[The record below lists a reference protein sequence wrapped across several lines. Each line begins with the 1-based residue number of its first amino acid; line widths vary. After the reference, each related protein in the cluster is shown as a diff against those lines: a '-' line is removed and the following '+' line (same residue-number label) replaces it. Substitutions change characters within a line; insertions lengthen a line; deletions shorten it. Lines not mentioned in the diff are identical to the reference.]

1 MTQQNPYS
9 FDRSFLPN
17 PCDALYQDDVEIS
30 ELPHIQELVQ
40 LAFDLEDQLSGDFN
54 LEFLMFQ
61 IADNSLAFVKSGLIY
76 FKIKALK
83 LYSGVCKTFKQFCN
97 EKLGYSVWQVN
108 NQIKASR
115 VVMTLVAA
123 GFEQLPKNELQCRTL
138 RSCCESEEELVQ
150 AWQSV
155 VDNIEPHKI
164 TAKTIRNHLKPE
176 EEKEVPETEK
186 IEVPYNLFE
195 TIYRNAVLAKM
206 TVVEL
211 LHEIF
216 QPTQNCDN
224 CWHFDKKI
232 ERWQEDLE
240 KLVSEQ
246 QKSTG

>member
-1 MTQQNPYS
+1 MPQKNPYS
-9 FDRSFLPN
+9 FNLSFLPN

-30 ELPHIQELVQ
+30 KSAHVQELVQ
-40 LAFDLEDQLSGDFN
+40 LAHDLEDQLSGDFN
-54 LEFLMFQ
+54 LDFLLFQ
-61 IADNSLAFVKSGLIY
+61 IADNSLAFVKTGLLF
-76 FKIKALK
+76 FKIKYFK
-83 LYSGVCKTFKQFCN
+83 LFKSVCGTFKQFCQ

-108 NQIKASR
+108 NQIKAAR

-123 GFEQLPKNELQCRTL
+123 GFDQFPKNELQCRTL
-138 RSCCESEEELVQ
+138 RSCCENEEELVL

-155 VDNIEPHKI
+155 VDNIEQHKI
-164 TAKTIRNHLKPE
+164 TAKSIRAHLKPE

-186 IEVPYNLFE
+186 IEVPHNLFE

-224 CWHFDKKI
+224 WHFDKKI

-240 KLVSEQ
+240 KLVSEHD
-246 QKSTG
+246 SC

>member
-30 ELPHIQELVQ
+30 KSPQIQELVQ
-40 LAFDLEDQLSGDFN
+40 LAYDLEDRLSGDFN
-54 LEFLMFQ
+54 LDFLLFQ
-61 IADNSLAFVKSGLIY
+61 IFDNSLAFVKTGLIM
-76 FKIKALK
+76 FKIKSLK
-83 LYSGVCKTFKQFCN
+83 LYSGISGTFKQFCQ

-108 NQIKASR
+108 RGIQAAR

-123 GFEQLPKNELQCRTL
+123 GFDQVPKNEAQCRTL
-138 RSCCESEEELVQ
+138 RSCCENEEELVL

-164 TAKTIRNHLKPE
+164 TAKSIKAHLKPE
-176 EEKEVPETEK
+176 QECEPPKTEK
-186 IEVPYNLFE
+186 IEVPHNLFE
-195 TIYRNAVLAKM
+195 TIYRNAVLAQM
-206 TVVEL
+206 TVVQL

-216 QPTQNCDN
+216 QPSQNCDS
-224 CWHFDKKI
+224 WHFDKKI
-232 ERWQEDLE
+232 ERWQQDLE

-246 QKSTG
+246 QKLTG